1 MTERNLLTVQC
12 LHLQI
17 IQYCGTLMH
26 SIKFCEH
33 MNTTHLNNT
42 SDGLYLGAD
51 ESREDQ
57 SDVMPTGRVV
67 GVVQRNWRDYVASF
81 AENEVNT
88 SS

>member
-1 MTERNLLTVQC
+1 
-12 LHLQI
+12 
-17 IQYCGTLMH
+17 
-26 SIKFCEH
+26 

>member
-1 MTERNLLTVQC
+1 
-12 LHLQI
+12 
-17 IQYCGTLMH
+17 
-26 SIKFCEH
+26 
-33 MNTTHLNNT
+33 MNTWIQTAQLNNT
-42 SDGLYLGAD
+42 SDGLYLGED